1 MARAVAVPE
10 IEAAPEA
17 DRLEGY
23 PHPRMTQRL
32 YGHEA
37 KEAAFAEGFAKKRL
51 HHGWLVTGPE
61 GIGKATLAYR
71 MARFLLAE
79 PHDRDMFGAT
89 LDVPNDSPA
98 SRQVKALSHPGLLL
112 LRRPY
117 DAKTKRFKT
126 EIPVDEVRRLRSFL
140 NLTAAQDQ
148 WRVVLIDTADDL
160 NASAAN
166 AVLKSLEEP
175 PVRTIFILLTSA
187 PGRLL
192 PTIRS
197 RCRTLDLSPLNG
209 EVLKR
214 AVVQA
219 IAASD
224 DGVTTPVPAGEDWEL
239 LERLAGGSVR
249 RVLALQN
256 AGGLDLQRR
265 LEALLSG
272 LPSVAWPAVHTMA
285 DELAG
290 AAAQTKFSLMQ
301 DLLSALLARL
311 IRAQAT
317 GAGAASDVVMAQRLI
332 GAPKLAAW
340 ANLWE
345 TLEAEK
351 AVVEALNLDRKTL
364 ILQTFARLEAAAR
377 A

>member
-1 MARAVAVPE
+1 MARAVAVTELEESPE
-10 IEAAPEA
+10 S
-17 DRLEGY
+17 DRLEGF
-23 PHPRMTQRL
+23 PHPRMTARL

-37 KEAAFAEGFAKKRL
+37 KEAAFAEGFASKRL

-61 GIGKATLAYR
+61 GVGKATLAYR
-71 MARFLLAE
+71 MARFLLASRE
-79 PHDRDMFGAT
+79 DRDMFGT
-89 LDVPNDSPA
+89 SLDVSPDSAA
-98 SRQVKALSHPGLLL
+98 SRQVKVLAHPGLLL

-117 DAKTKRFKT
+117 DTKAKRFKT

-148 WRVVLIDTADDL
+148 YRVVLIDTADDL

-175 PVRTIFILLTSA
+175 PARTVFILLSSQ

-197 RCRTLDLSPLNG
+197 RCRTLDLAPLSSD
-209 EVLKR
+209 VLKR

-219 IAASD
+219 ISASGD
-224 DGVTTPVPAGEDWEL
+224 DVTTSIPAGDDWQL

-249 RVLALQN
+249 RVLSLQN
-256 AGGLDLQRR
+256 GGGLDLQRR
-265 LEALLSG
+265 LEALVSS
-272 LPSVAWPAVHTMA
+272 LPIVDWPAVHVMA
-285 DELAG
+285 DELSSL
-290 AAAQTKFSLMQ
+290 AAETKFNLMQ
-301 DLLSALLARL
+301 DLLAAFIARL

-317 GAGAASDVVMAQRLI
+317 GEGAAAEVALARRLI
-332 GAPKLAAW
+332 GEARLAAW
-340 ANLWE
+340 ASLWE
-345 TLEAEK
+345 TLAAEK

-364 ILQTFARLEAAAR
+364 ILQTFARLEAATR
-377 A
+377 G